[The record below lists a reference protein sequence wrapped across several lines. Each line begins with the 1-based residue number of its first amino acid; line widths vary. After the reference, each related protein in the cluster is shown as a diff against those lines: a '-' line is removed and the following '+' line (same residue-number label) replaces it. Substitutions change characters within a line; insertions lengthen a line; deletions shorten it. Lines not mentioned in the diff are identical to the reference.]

1 MLQIK
6 NTLGGGKPEGL
17 YVWKKNNY
25 ALTEKST
32 SGMKVNTFITTEAQN
47 K

>member
-17 YVWKKNNY
+17 YEWKKY
-25 ALTEKST
+25 SVGFKY
-32 SGMKVNTFITTEAQN
+32 K
-47 K
+47 